1 MKRRKTRWQGGILR
15 RNHMTKAE
23 EYLRKYEWAVNQIRR
38 CEDEYKEEL
47 LQIDAIRSSSDNDG
61 MPHGSGISKPT
72 EDKAEKLS
80 DKAMRLVDAKLEAVR
95 VRQEVF
101 DTIMAVGGFEADV
114 LIERYVNLKTWECVC
129 LSVNYTWPTVRMAW
143 HRGLD
148 KVEELIK

>member
-1 MKRRKTRWQGGILR
+1 MSE
-15 RNHMTKAE
+15 AE
-23 EYLRKYEWAVNQIRR
+23 KYLKQYEQAVNQIRR
-38 CEDEYKEEL
+38 CEEEYKVEM

-61 MPHGSGISKPT
+61 MPHGGGISKPT

-80 DKAMRLVDAKLEAVR
+80 EKAMRLVNAKLDAIK

-101 DTIMAVGGFEADV
+101 DTIMEVGGFEADV

-148 KVEELIK
+148 KVEELLE